1 MKVGLT
7 IYGDLEQPTGGY
19 LYDRMLVREL
29 RRRGHIV
36 NVLSLRRGPWPESID
51 DNDGIAA
58 LSWMQEHD
66 VLVQDELCHPSLYRS
81 NLMRERPVVA
91 LVHNLSASLGQP
103 GRVERTYLESVDAL
117 VCTSHATLDACR
129 SLSPEPGAAVV
140 AHPGRDHLAPGP
152 RRPGGE
158 ELRILHVGNIHPVKG
173 LDVLLAALSRIAD
186 VPFRLEVAGAVA
198 DERFRRSLDGLMDA
212 TLRDR
217 VHFLGPVPMEGMCE
231 LYRTTDVLAVPSRY
245 EGFGIALLE
254 AMGFGIPVIAGREGG
269 AGELVTHGRD
279 GFLIP
284 PNDHGAVARDL
295 LALTDVAL
303 REEMGRSARR
313 RWEAHPT
320 WKDSLAAAVELIE
333 GMPAVAGRTVD
344 EKKAPRQ
351 RGAKGD

>member
-1 MKVGLT
+1 MRIGLM
-7 IYGDLEQPTGGY
+7 IYDDLEQATGGY

-36 NVLSLRRGPWPESID
+36 NILSLRRMPWPEGVDSK
-51 DNDGIAA
+51 DGIAA
-58 LSWMQEHD
+58 LSWMREHD
-66 VLVQDELCHPSLYRS
+66 VLVQDELCHPSLFRL
-81 NLMRERPVVA
+81 NLARERPVVA
-91 LVHNLSASLGQP
+91 LVHNLSVCLGQSV
-103 GRVERTYLESVDAL
+103 GSMEHAYLESVDAL
-117 VCTSHATLDACR
+117 ICTSHATLDACR
-129 SLSPEPGAAVV
+129 SLSPGPRPAVV
-140 AHPGRDHLAPGP
+140 AHPGRDHLMPGP
-152 RRPGGE
+152 RQPGGE

-173 LDVLLAALSRIAD
+173 LDVLLAALSRIVG

-217 VHFLGPVPMEGMCE
+217 VHFLGPVPAEGMCE

-269 AGELVTHGRD
+269 ARELVTHGRD

-284 PNDHGAVARDL
+284 PNDHGTVACDL

-320 WKDSLAAAVELIE
+320 WKESLVAAVDLIE
-333 GMPAVAGRTVD
+333 GIHRT
-344 EKKAPRQ
+344 
-351 RGAKGD
+351 